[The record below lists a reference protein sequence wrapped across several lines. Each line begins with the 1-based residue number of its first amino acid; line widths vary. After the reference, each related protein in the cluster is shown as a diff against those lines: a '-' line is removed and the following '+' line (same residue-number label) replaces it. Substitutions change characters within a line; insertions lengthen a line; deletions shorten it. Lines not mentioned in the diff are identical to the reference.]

1 MGAAFGIAENMRLQ
15 ITIVFQLAIMV
26 AAVQTNS
33 APGTNSPNAAS
44 AMTQRAAQNQPATDS
59 TSARFQH
66 NEKIRADCIEGRRL
80 ICGKILDVLPDG
92 LVVESGYTNLL
103 REPLAKSWLIP
114 GTVEASRA
122 ENLVEGATPG
132 TICVGLVLVV
142 NSPKGKKFKPA
153 RYDYVV
159 IQGYPAGQYIYTSAG
174 TIRRTL
180 RKFSASVPEAVK
192 LNLEAEE
199 KKGSSGPRSN

>member
-1 MGAAFGIAENMRLQ
+1 M
-15 ITIVFQLAIMV
+15 MV
-26 AAVQTNS
+26 AAAQTNS
-33 APGTNSPNAAS
+33 APGTNSPNIT
-44 AMTQRAAQNQPATDS
+44 TQNATQKQPTAD
-59 TSARFQH
+59 SARAGVEH
-66 NEKIRADCIEGRRL
+66 EEKIRAACIEGRRL